1 MNDRFLIQVGSLR
14 IIDEE
19 ISMYFFEINFSN
31 ENYFVGKSE
40 RKVRSL
46 ADQRH
51 THAAVCAIS
60 LGHEA
65 RFPFGC

>member
-31 ENYFVGKSE
+31 EK
-40 RKVRSL
+40 R
-46 ADQRH
+46 
-51 THAAVCAIS
+51 
-60 LGHEA
+60 
-65 RFPFGC
+65 

>member
-1 MNDRFLIQVGSLR
+1 M
-14 IIDEE
+14 
-19 ISMYFFEINFSN
+19 
-31 ENYFVGKSE
+31 NYFVGKSE

-51 THAAVCAIS
+51 THAAVS